1 MTRKFN
7 PMQGNNNT
15 IHDRKVIFFFV
26 LFSLAIIVFGFW
38 YLRKNLKDPLVID
51 LPDFIL
57 ETIEEQE
64 EKNKKITIA
73 ELKVKDTD
81 HDGLT
86 DYQELYQYH
95 TSIFLEDTDSDGH
108 TDYDEVMDGEEPLC
122 PRGEDC
128 NLLALIT
135 PSSKLSEVVSDVV
148 DDPNLTIL
156 QATLNEFRKF
166 LIDND
171 VPKKDVD
178 KISDNDLLTLL
189 LAVEKSGIASDDISE
204 LDSDGIRN
212 FLLSQP
218 GSNEDEINSLS
229 DNELLQIRDQ
239 LIQN

>member
-1 MTRKFN
+1 
-7 PMQGNNNT
+7 
-15 IHDRKVIFFFV
+15 
-26 LFSLAIIVFGFW
+26 
-38 YLRKNLKDPLVID
+38 
-51 LPDFIL
+51 
-57 ETIEEQE
+57 
-64 EKNKKITIA
+64 
-73 ELKVKDTD
+73 
-81 HDGLT
+81 
-86 DYQELYQYH
+86 
-95 TSIFLEDTDSDGH
+95 
-108 TDYDEVMDGEEPLC
+108 MDGEEPLC